1 MLSTRS
7 SVYICLQ
14 PHFAYK
20 VVCSL
25 KNGFLTMPLHSNVL
39 LYINAFL
46 EEIDQLYL
54 SGMRPLQNGS
64 YKGHMLTHSVGEIL
78 TGMHVH

>member
-1 MLSTRS
+1 
-7 SVYICLQ
+7 
-14 PHFAYK
+14 
-20 VVCSL
+20 
-25 KNGFLTMPLHSNVL
+25 MPLHSNVL